1 MYQPDYLMFHVYFQ
15 LSDTQSSLVWSIE
28 HDRAKSLMHL
38 DDEQF
43 VEEVNNAFV
52 SKQNL
57 SNQSILS
64 MYLICSDILP
74 VA

>member
-28 HDRAKSLMHL
+28 PDRAKSLMHL

-52 SKQNL
+52 SKQN
-57 SNQSILS
+57 
-64 MYLICSDILP
+64 Y
-74 VA
+74 